1 MNTQENNIIQDLP
14 DMIGLSRLIKS
25 VASFMIRQLRTRVF
39 ILAFTLLPFTGLID
53 IHGQSLDD
61 YLVEAAEN
69 NPEVKAYFNEY
80 MSALEKIPQA
90 GALPDPQ
97 LAFGFFIKPMELP
110 MGDQR
115 AEISLMQMFPWFGT
129 TGARSDEASQMALAR
144 YEAFRDAKNRLFRE
158 VKTAWYDLYELE
170 KEIEIVEENIG
181 LLRKLEEIT
190 LTRFGASSSGL
201 QPVSG
206 SSMRMP
212 ANTGG
217 MQTGMPDVLRVKM
230 EINET
235 ENMLE
240 NLKELRQPYRA
251 RFNGHLNRPL
261 EEEVALP
268 DTVVVSD
275 KPFKAGI
282 NESILNN
289 NPAVRMQDEKVSVY
303 ELRRRTAVLEGRPSF
318 GIGLNYMVF
327 SSSSANNA
335 SMNGGN
341 MLMPMVTV
349 TIPVFR
355 QKYRAMER
363 EAALMRE
370 SAAYRK
376 ENMINELS
384 VEVAAARR
392 ELSDAERRLKL
403 YSDQSELAEKTL
415 NIMITSYSTGKEDF
429 GEVLR
434 VSRQLLDFRLG
445 LLRSAADHERVIAKL
460 EMLTATGMEKFESA
474 GQGNTLRQE

>member
-1 MNTQENNIIQDLP
+1 MMN
-14 DMIGLSRLIKS
+14 LSLLIKGT
-25 VASFMIRQLRTRVF
+25 ASFMIRQLGRRVF
-39 ILAFTLLPFTGLID
+39 ILAFVLLLHNGLND
-53 IHGQSLDD
+53 VQGQNLED
-61 YLVEAAEN
+61 YLIEAAEN
-69 NPEVKAYFNEY
+69 NPELKAYFNEY
-80 MSALEKIPQA
+80 LSALEKVPQA

-144 YEAFRDAKNRLFRE
+144 YEAFRDARNRLFRD
-158 VKTAWYDLYELE
+158 VKKAWYDLYELE

-181 LLRKLEEIT
+181 LLRRLEEIT
-190 LTRFGASSSGL
+190 LTRFGAPSSVR
-201 QPVSG
+201 QSG
-206 SSMRMP
+206 SGSMRMSS
-212 ANTGG
+212 NTGG

-261 EEEVALP
+261 EEKVALP
-268 DTVVVSD
+268 DTVIVSD
-275 KPFKAGI
+275 ELYKAGI
-282 NESILNN
+282 DESVLGN
-289 NPAVRMQDEKVSVY
+289 NPAVRMQDEMVSAY
-303 ELRRRTAVLEGRPSF
+303 ELRRRRAVLEGRPSF

-327 SSSSANNA
+327 SSSSVNNA

-355 QKYRAMER
+355 QKYRAMEK

-376 ENMINELS
+376 ENLVNELS

-415 NIMITSYSTGKEDF
+415 NIMITSYSAGQEDF

-434 VSRQLLDFRLG
+434 VNRQLLDFRLG

-460 EMLTATGMEKFESA
+460 EMLTATGLEKFEA
-474 GQGNTLRQE
+474 VDGQNSLPQE